1 MLPFSYRRCLRNL
14 YALVSWAAPEHFS
27 VLHSLNRN
35 EISEQEAQSRRLSEQ
50 ADSLAARNA
59 ELNRLLKELI
69 CQIENKVQA
78 DLQDRQDE
86 ITVMREKSFIQVGD

>member
-1 MLPFSYRRCLRNL
+1 M
-14 YALVSWAAPEHFS
+14 
-27 VLHSLNRN
+27 LHSLNRN
-35 EISEQEAQSRRLSEQ
+35 VISEQEAQSRRLSEQ

-86 ITVMREKSFIQVGD
+86 ITVMREKSFIQVGGLTGFVLLLLVISYMIIHCDAKSIKR